1 MNKLKQSTIEA
12 LKYYVYLL
20 RDPDTHEIF
29 YVGKGK
35 GNRINSHGNEAL
47 DKLVTGDEKSKKIK
61 RIRKIL
67 GNKKEVD
74 LVVLRHGLKED
85 EAFEIEAA
93 VIDLLRGTLTNIV
106 SGHDSDER
114 GMMSLKDIE
123 LKYQAEEAKFK
134 HSAMLITINE
144 FTQETSDRQL
154 YERTRSAWKAS
165 MENAQKVEVVCAV
178 YRGIVRE
185 VYVPETWFSHPY
197 EPGRIYFEGKKA
209 QSSTRSLYLDKS
221 VKGLIKQGASNPIKY
236 VWVNEK

>member
-1 MNKLKQSTIEA
+1 MKKLKQSTIEA

-20 RDPDTHEIF
+20 CDPDTHEIF

-47 DKLVTGDEKSKKIK
+47 DKLVTGDEKSEKIK

-67 GNKKEVD
+67 GNEKEVD
-74 LVVLRHGLKED
+74 LVVLRHGLSED
-85 EAFEIEAA
+85 EAFEVEAS

-144 FTQETSDRQL
+144 FTQDTSDEQL

-165 MENAQKVEVVCAV
+165 MENAQKVAVVCAV

-185 VYVPETWFSHPY
+185 VYIPKSWHQQSDEA
-197 EPGRIYFEGKKA
+197 GRIYFEGTQA
-209 QSSTRSLYLDKS
+209 QSSIQNLYRDKS
-221 VKGLIKQGASNPIKY
+221 VKRLIKQGASNPIKY